1 MYPIFAYFQDLSLLW
16 SSLCRLC
23 LLHQCHRTLRLIDC
37 VFNMVLDLLWLD
49 FTKKMYQNI
58 GYGSDPTVFWTACDP
73 HFSLRLLSVAIFFS
87 REEPMLS
94 LPELI
99 YCCSYALKNNF
110 HSLNI
115 LLLEKG
121 GDSQN
126 LLCWVRVRKSKYCG
140 KIISTE
146 SWLIV

>member
-1 MYPIFAYFQDLSLLW
+1 MDQT
-16 SSLCRLC
+16 R
-23 LLHQCHRTLRLIDC
+23 
-37 VFNMVLDLLWLD
+37 
-49 FTKKMYQNI
+49 
-58 GYGSDPTVFWTACDP
+58 TVFWNACDP
-73 HFSLRLLSVAIFFS
+73 HFSLRLSSIAIFLS
-87 REEPMLS
+87 REEPMLFM
-94 LPELI
+94 PELI

-126 LLCWVRVRKSKYCG
+126 LLSWVRVRKSKYCG